1 MFLTVLLSPDE
12 ILINQLRTLWT
23 HSVPIIPLAAV
34 LYLVRT
40 ALRTLRSSMSDPRPA
55 GGTAKTVRRVL
66 AGTIVFLYYLW
77 PTPWLYSALGG
88 TSYRFNVLT
97 RQVQARFGDGVWR
110 NGGVCGRPFLN

>member
-1 MFLTVLLSPDE
+1 MLLNILTRPEE
-12 ILINQLRTLWT
+12 ILIYQLRTLWM

-34 LYLVRT
+34 LYLVWI
-40 ALRTLRSSMSDPRPA
+40 ALRTLRSSRSAPRP
-55 GGTAKTVRRVL
+55 TVGRAEPVLRVL

-77 PTPWLYSALGG
+77 PTPWLYSTLGG

-110 NGGVCGRPFLN
+110 DGGACGRPFLD